1 MQHILDTNLSYF
13 LFFLINIRYPIIKYH
28 DSFTTTN
35 DLANSVHGRGELSK
49 HCMEVGIE
57 YLRRT
62 NTLVGK
68 MIVPYQV
75 SVYLLNGEFQKKALV
90 SMFKRTENYS
100 LSVMKQVSLCFF
112 VFTCLLSFLA
122 RGG

>member
-1 MQHILDTNLSYF
+1 
-13 LFFLINIRYPIIKYH
+13 
-28 DSFTTTN
+28 
-35 DLANSVHGRGELSK
+35 
-49 HCMEVGIE
+49 MEVGIE

-62 NTLVGK
+62 NTSVGK

-100 LSVMKQVSLCFF
+100 LSVMKQVSLCFYMSTIF
-112 VFTCLLSFLA
+112 FS
-122 RGG
+122 

>member
-1 MQHILDTNLSYF
+1 
-13 LFFLINIRYPIIKYH
+13 
-28 DSFTTTN
+28 
-35 DLANSVHGRGELSK
+35 
-49 HCMEVGIE
+49 MEVGIE

-62 NTLVGK
+62 NTSVGK
-68 MIVPYQV
+68 MMVPYQV

-90 SMFKRTENYS
+90 SMFKRTENHS

-122 RGG
+122 RGWLIHFFCVRFFFYADLIPCFGRGSKGK